1 VLGAQEG
8 RLVLRRAAQRGFSLV
23 ELATALT
30 IVAILM
36 MLGMPSF
43 SEYINN
49 ARLGAAA
56 QSFYSGLSLAR
67 SEAIR
72 RNGAVEFAMTN
83 TPLGVGIE
91 NSLAPDV
98 TGKNWVI
105 RSQSVASGPYDSP
118 AIETK
123 TALEGGGATPRVTV
137 LATSPIVRFNGIG
150 AATVGVGIIAIENP
164 PAGACVPAGPV
175 RCWNVVVAAGGQV
188 RLCDPAAAVGDSRSC
203 TP

>member
-1 VLGAQEG
+1 MLT
-8 RLVLRRAAQRGFSLV
+8 RAAQRGFSII
-23 ELATALT
+23 ELAVTMT
-30 IVAILM
+30 IIAILM

-49 ARLGAAA
+49 ARLGAVA
-56 QSFYSGLSLAR
+56 QSFYSGISLAR

-72 RNGAVEFAMTN
+72 RNVPVEFVMTN
-83 TPLGVGIE
+83 SPIGPGIE
-91 NSLAPDV
+91 NSLAADV

-105 RSQSVASGPYDSP
+105 RSQTVAAGPYDSP

-123 TALEGGGATPRVTV
+123 NAQEGGGSTPRVGI
-137 LATSPIVRFNGIG
+137 LATAPIVRFNGLG
-150 AATVGVGIIAIENP
+150 TATAGVGTIVIDNP

-175 RCWNVVVAAGGQV
+175 RCWNIIVAPGGQV
-188 RLCDPAAAVGDSRSC
+188 RLCDPAAPVGDTRSC

>member
-1 VLGAQEG
+1 M
-8 RLVLRRAAQRGFSLV
+8 RAAQRGFSLV

-49 ARLGAAA
+49 ARLGSVA

-83 TPLGVGIE
+83 TPIGVGIE

-105 RSQSVASGPYDSP
+105 RSQSVPLGAYDAP

-123 TALEGGGATPRVTV
+123 SALEGGGATPRVTI
-137 LATSPIVRFNGIG
+137 LATAPIVRFDGIG
-150 AATVGVGIIAIENP
+150 AAVAGIGTIAIENP
-164 PAGACVPAGPV
+164 AAGLCVPAGPV
-175 RCWNVVVAAGGQV
+175 RCWNVIVAPGGQV
-188 RLCDPAAAVGDSRSC
+188 RLCDPAAAIGDSRAC
-203 TP
+203 LP

>member
-1 VLGAQEG
+1 VLIK
-8 RLVLRRAAQRGFSLV
+8 AAQRGFSLV
-23 ELATALT
+23 ELATAMT
-30 IVAILM
+30 IIAILM

-49 ARLGAAA
+49 ARLGAVA

-72 RNGAVEFAMTN
+72 LNVPVEFVMTN
-83 TPLGVGIE
+83 DPVGPGIE
-91 NSLAPDV
+91 NALTADV

-105 RSQSVASGPYDSP
+105 RSQTVNPGPYDSP

-123 TALEGGGATPRVTV
+123 SALEGGGATPRVTI
-137 LATSPIVRFNGIG
+137 LAASPIVRFNGIG
-150 AATVGVGIIAIENP
+150 AATVGVGAIAIENP
-164 PAGACVPAGPV
+164 PAGACVPVGPV
-175 RCWNVVVAAGGQV
+175 RCWSVIVAPGGQV
-188 RLCDPAAAVGDSRSC
+188 RLCDPAAPFGDTRSC

>member
-1 VLGAQEG
+1 MLI
-8 RLVLRRAAQRGFSLV
+8 RPSQRGFSIV
-23 ELATALT
+23 ELAVAIT

-49 ARLGAAA
+49 ARLGAVA

-72 RNGAVEFAMTN
+72 RNVPVEFVMTS
-83 TPLGVGIE
+83 TAIAPGIE
-91 NSLAPDV
+91 NALVEDA

-105 RSQSVASGPYDSP
+105 RSQTVAAGPYDSP
-118 AIETK
+118 AIETRS
-123 TALEGGGATPRVTV
+123 ANEGGGSTPRVTI
-137 LATSPIVRFNGIG
+137 LAPSAIVRFNGIG
-150 AATVGVGIIAIENP
+150 AATAGVGTIVIENP
-164 PAGACVPAGPV
+164 PAGACVPTGPV
-175 RCWNVVVAAGGQV
+175 RCWNIVVAAGGQV
-188 RLCDPAAAVGDSRSC
+188 RLCDPAAAFGDSRAC

>member
-1 VLGAQEG
+1 VLTG
-8 RLVLRRAAQRGFSLV
+8 AAQRGFSLV
-23 ELATALT
+23 ELATAMT
-30 IVAILM
+30 IIAILM

-49 ARLGAAA
+49 ARLGSVA
-56 QSFYSGLSLAR
+56 QSFYTGLSQAR

-72 RNGAVEFAMTN
+72 RNVPVEFAMTN
-83 TPLGVGIE
+83 TPIAAGIE

-105 RSQSVASGPYDSP
+105 RSQTVNPGPYDAP

-123 TALEGGGATPRVTV
+123 SALEGGGATPRVTI
-137 LATSPIVRFNGIG
+137 LSTSPIVRFNGIG
-150 AATVGVGIIAIENP
+150 AATVGVGTIAIENP

-175 RCWNVVVAAGGQV
+175 RCWNVVIAPGGQV
-188 RLCDPAAAVGDSRSC
+188 RLCDPAASVGDTRSC

>member
-1 VLGAQEG
+1 MLKH
-8 RLVLRRAAQRGFSLV
+8 AAQHGFSIV
-23 ELATALT
+23 ELATAMT
-30 IVAILM
+30 IIAILM

-49 ARLGAAA
+49 ARLGAVA
-56 QSFYSGLSLAR
+56 QSFYSGISLAR

-72 RNGAVEFAMTN
+72 RNVPVEFVMTN
-83 TPLGVGIE
+83 TPIAPGIE

-105 RSQSVASGPYDSP
+105 RSQTVPAGPYDVP
-118 AIETK
+118 AIDMK
-123 TALEGGGATPRVTV
+123 AAQEGGGATPRVTI
-137 LATSPIVRFNGIG
+137 LAAAPVIRFNGIG
-150 AATVGVGIIAIENP
+150 AATAGVGAIAIENP

-175 RCWNVVVAAGGQV
+175 RCWSLVVAPGGQV
-188 RLCDPAAAVGDSRSC
+188 RLCDPAAPAGDTRSC

>member
-1 VLGAQEG
+1 M
-8 RLVLRRAAQRGFSLV
+8 RAAQRGFSLV

-49 ARLGAAA
+49 ARLGSVA
-56 QSFYSGLSLAR
+56 QSFYSGLNLAR

-83 TPLGVGIE
+83 TPIGVGIE
-91 NSLAPDV
+91 NSLAPDT

-105 RSQSVASGPYDSP
+105 RSQSVPLGPYDAP

-123 TALEGGGATPRVTV
+123 SALEGGGATPRVTI
-137 LATSPIVRFNGIG
+137 LATAPIVRFDGIG
-150 AATVGVGIIAIENP
+150 AAVAGIGTIAIENP
-164 PAGACVPAGPV
+164 AAGLCVPAGPV
-175 RCWNVVVAAGGQV
+175 RCWNVIVAPGGQV
-188 RLCDPAAAVGDSRSC
+188 RLCDPAAAIGDSRAC
-203 TP
+203 LP

>member
-1 VLGAQEG
+1 MLS
-8 RLVLRRAAQRGFSLV
+8 RIAQRGFSLV
-23 ELATALT
+23 ELAVTIT
-30 IVAILM
+30 IVAILL

-49 ARLGAAA
+49 ARLGAVA

-72 RNGAVEFAMTN
+72 RNVPVEFAMTN
-83 TPLGVGIE
+83 TPIGPGVE
-91 NSLAPDV
+91 NGLTADV

-105 RSQSVASGPYDSP
+105 RSHSDPLGAYDAP

-123 TALEGGGATPRVTV
+123 SALEGGGSTPRVTI
-137 LATSPIVRFNGIG
+137 LATAPIVTFNGIG
-150 AATVGVGIIAIENP
+150 AATTGVGTIAIENP

-175 RCWNVVVAAGGQV
+175 RCWTIVVAPGGQV
-188 RLCDPAAAVGDSRSC
+188 RLCDPAASAGETRSC
-203 TP
+203 N

>member
-1 VLGAQEG
+1 VLK
-8 RLVLRRAAQRGFSLV
+8 RALQRGFSLV

-30 IVAILM
+30 IIAILM

-49 ARLGAAA
+49 ARLGAVA
-56 QSFYSGLSLAR
+56 QSFYAGLSQAR

-72 RNGAVEFAMTN
+72 RNVPVEFAMTN
-83 TPLGVGIE
+83 TPIGLGIE

-105 RSQSVASGPYDSP
+105 RSQTVNPGPYDAP
-118 AIETK
+118 AIESK
-123 TALEGGGATPRVTV
+123 SALEGGGATPRVTI
-137 LATSPIVRFNGIG
+137 LATAPIVRFNGLG
-150 AATVGVGIIAIENP
+150 AATAGVGTIAIENP
-164 PAGACVPAGPV
+164 SAGLCVPAGPV
-175 RCWNVVVAAGGQV
+175 RCWNIVVAPGGQV
-188 RLCDPAAAVGDSRSC
+188 RLCDPAASVGDTRSC

>member
-1 VLGAQEG
+1 M
-8 RLVLRRAAQRGFSLV
+8 RAAQRGFSLV
-23 ELATALT
+23 ELATAMT
-30 IVAILM
+30 IIAILM

-49 ARLGAAA
+49 ARLGAVA

-72 RNGAVEFAMTN
+72 RNVPVEFVMTN
-83 TPLGVGIE
+83 DTIGPGIE
-91 NSLAPDV
+91 NSLTAHI

-105 RSQSVASGPYDSP
+105 RSQTVNAGPYDTP

-123 TALEGGGATPRVTV
+123 TALEGGGATPRVTI
-137 LATSPIVRFNGIG
+137 LAASPIVRFNGIG
-150 AATVGVGIIAIENP
+150 AATVGVGIINIDNP
-164 PAGACVPAGPV
+164 PAGACAPAGPV
-175 RCWNVVVAAGGQV
+175 RCWNIVVAPGGQV
-188 RLCDPAAAVGDSRSC
+188 RLCDPAAAVGDTRSC

>member
-1 VLGAQEG
+1 MN
-8 RLVLRRAAQRGFSLV
+8 AAQRGFSLV
-23 ELATALT
+23 ELATAMT

-49 ARLGAAA
+49 ARLGAVA
-56 QSFYSGLSLAR
+56 QSFYAGLSQAR

-72 RNGAVEFAMTN
+72 RNVAVEFAMTN
-83 TPLGVGIE
+83 TPIGVGIE

-105 RSQSVASGPYDSP
+105 RSHTVNPGPYDAP
-118 AIETK
+118 AIESK
-123 TALEGGGATPRVTV
+123 SALEGGGATPRVTI
-137 LATSPIVRFNGIG
+137 LATAPIVSFNGLG
-150 AATVGVGIIAIENP
+150 AATAGVGTIAIENP
-164 PAGACVPAGPV
+164 SAGLCVPAGPV
-175 RCWNVVVAAGGQV
+175 RCWNIVVAPGGQV
-188 RLCDPAAAVGDSRSC
+188 RLCDPAAVAGDTRSC

>member
-1 VLGAQEG
+1 MK
-8 RLVLRRAAQRGFSLV
+8 AAQRGLSLV
-23 ELATALT
+23 ELATAMT
-30 IVAILM
+30 IIAILM

-49 ARLGAAA
+49 ARLGAVA
-56 QSFYSGLSLAR
+56 QSFYAGLNQAR

-72 RNGAVEFAMTN
+72 RNVAVEFAMTN
-83 TPLGVGIE
+83 TPIGVGIE

-105 RSQSVASGPYDSP
+105 RSQTVNPGPYDAP
-118 AIETK
+118 AIESK
-123 TALEGGGATPRVTV
+123 SALEGGGATPRVTI
-137 LATSPIVRFNGIG
+137 LATAPIVRFNGLG
-150 AATVGVGIIAIENP
+150 AATAGVGTIAIENP

-175 RCWNVVVAAGGQV
+175 RCWNIVVAPGGQV
-188 RLCDPAAAVGDSRSC
+188 RLCDPAASVGDTRSC

>member
-1 VLGAQEG
+1 
-8 RLVLRRAAQRGFSLV
+8 
-23 ELATALT
+23 
-30 IVAILM
+30 M

-49 ARLGAAA
+49 ARLGSVA

-72 RNGAVEFAMTN
+72 LNVPVEFVMTN
-83 TPLGVGIE
+83 DPVGPGIE
-91 NSLAPDV
+91 NSATPDV

-105 RSQSVASGPYDSP
+105 RSQTVNPGPYDSP

-123 TALEGGGATPRVTV
+123 SAREGGGATPRVTI
-137 LATSPIVRFNGIG
+137 LAASPIVRFNGIG
-150 AATVGVGIIAIENP
+150 AATVGVGAIAIENP

-175 RCWNVVVAAGGQV
+175 RCWAVIVAPGGQV
-188 RLCDPAAAVGDSRSC
+188 RLCDPAAPFGDTRSC

>member
-1 VLGAQEG
+1 M
-8 RLVLRRAAQRGFSLV
+8 RAAQRGFSLV

-49 ARLGAAA
+49 ARLGSVA
-56 QSFYSGLSLAR
+56 QSFYSGLNLAR

-83 TPLGVGIE
+83 TPIGVGIE

-98 TGKNWVI
+98 TGRNWVI
-105 RSQSVASGPYDSP
+105 RSQSVPLGAYDAP

-123 TALEGGGATPRVTV
+123 SALEGGGATPRVTI
-137 LATSPIVRFNGIG
+137 LATAPIVRFDGIG
-150 AATVGVGIIAIENP
+150 AAVAGIGTIAIENP
-164 PAGACVPAGPV
+164 AAGLCVPAGPV
-175 RCWNVVVAAGGQV
+175 RCWNVIVAPGGQV
-188 RLCDPAAAVGDSRSC
+188 RLCDPAAAIGDSRAC
-203 TP
+203 LP

>member
-1 VLGAQEG
+1 MLTG
-8 RLVLRRAAQRGFSLV
+8 AAQRGFSLV
-23 ELATALT
+23 ELATAMT
-30 IVAILM
+30 IIAILM

-49 ARLGAAA
+49 ARLGSVA
-56 QSFYSGLSLAR
+56 QSFYTGLSQAR

-72 RNGAVEFAMTN
+72 RNVPVEFAMTN
-83 TPLGVGIE
+83 TPIAAGIE

-105 RSQSVASGPYDSP
+105 RSQTVNPGPYDAP

-123 TALEGGGATPRVTV
+123 SALEGGGATPRVTI
-137 LATSPIVRFNGIG
+137 LSTSPIVRFNGIG
-150 AATVGVGIIAIENP
+150 AATVGVGTIAIENP

-175 RCWNVVVAAGGQV
+175 RCWNVVIAPGGQV
-188 RLCDPAAAVGDSRSC
+188 RLCDPAASVGDTRSC

>member
-1 VLGAQEG
+1 M
-8 RLVLRRAAQRGFSLV
+8 LRRAAQRGFSLV
-23 ELATALT
+23 ELATAMT
-30 IVAILM
+30 IIAILM

-49 ARLGAAA
+49 ARLGAVA
-56 QSFYSGLSLAR
+56 QSFYAGLSMAR

-72 RNGAVEFAMTN
+72 RNQPVEFAMTN
-83 TPLGVGIE
+83 TPIATGIE

-105 RSQSVASGPYDSP
+105 RSRTPPAAVYDAP

-123 TALEGGGATPRVTV
+123 SALEGGGATPRVTI
-137 LATSPIVRFNGIG
+137 LAAAPIVTFNGLG
-150 AATVGVGIIAIENP
+150 AATTGVGTIAVENP

-175 RCWNVVVAAGGQV
+175 RCWNIVVAPGGQV
-188 RLCDPAAAVGDSRSC
+188 RLCDPAASVGDTRSC